1 VGDYE
6 KPHYDWR
13 GHLQKNAKP
22 CPGLA
27 HHPKPSAHN
36 IPLLARILQVADIYD
51 ALTTARAYKSAFT
64 SEEAFRIMEEEMRRG
79 WRDPEVT
86 PLFISLLQH
95 QLGSPEFAAMQVS
108 LQNMQMHLAL

>member
-1 VGDYE
+1 
-6 KPHYDWR
+6 
-13 GHLQKNAKP
+13 
-22 CPGLA
+22 
-27 HHPKPSAHN
+27 
-36 IPLLARILQVADIYD
+36 VADIYD